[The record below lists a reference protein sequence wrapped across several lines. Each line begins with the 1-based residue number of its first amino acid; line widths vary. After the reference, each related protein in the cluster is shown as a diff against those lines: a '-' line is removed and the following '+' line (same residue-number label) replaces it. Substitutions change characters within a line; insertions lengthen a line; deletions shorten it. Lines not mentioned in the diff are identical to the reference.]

1 MTNPTIKSD
10 RTLFASARA
19 LAAVGL
25 GAIGTLAGSAQATW
39 SILIADT
46 RTGEIVIGS
55 ATCVEL
61 IDLQR
66 NTPVLITGVGAV
78 TAQSVVDTSGS
89 NRQLIRDRLLQG
101 VPLGAILDELAA
113 TDSGHNNRQYGFIT
127 AAGEQLT
134 FSGPQNADW
143 AGGITGRIERGLPGL
158 TDDIVYSVQGNILAG
173 GNVVQSAVDALL
185 GSDGDLPQM
194 MMEAM
199 QAAKSAGG
207 DGRCSCSQA
216 DPTGCGS
223 PPPEPF
229 KSAHVGYMLG
239 TRAGDFSSARAI
251 YPTDGLIGGVG
262 LIDLDGDGFDDV
274 VIGNA
279 DDDGLTL
286 FANSAAPGDPLSHLM
301 RGETILA
308 PSSDTFAMET
318 GDFDNDGQPE
328 LGVLQTNPPQ
338 LTIYEAD
345 GNGGLGDPV
354 SLDLPG
360 MPASITSGALTATG
374 DTIAIGFADTQ
385 QVVFYGQDK
394 GAFGQVGA
402 LALDFAPAGLAF
414 GELVAGGGADLAVA
428 DFGGDRAVVFEHD
441 GALGFTL
448 HSAIPTMNEPLN
460 LRSADMDLDGE
471 NELLVQT
478 VAARRVQIFALDAGV
493 WSEWGSVG
501 TNRVGLAFNVAPMN
515 PGDDYP
521 DIVTTSN
528 FGGRNLQLQISDG
541 QGGFTQQSIVRGG
554 EGVRSVLL
562 RDMNANG
569 NLDIVIGNGG
579 IEGLMI
585 LDNPG
590 DGNLPQP
597 GQFAAGD
604 FFMSFNVRNQRDDD
618 PDPVDQLQQMYN
630 DWLLT
635 RDGRVDA
642 VESVLSG
649 RRRVELGQ
657 STTLSLELRDLNGA
671 LLPISDPAQI
681 QVLDAD
687 LVSPLAVIN
696 TDPGVFS
703 LRLSAGDAIGLDRVR
718 VRVGDPGDP
727 SDQVELMPALE
738 LFVVEDLA
746 DLNADGVCTF
756 PDVPRFIS
764 LFVGQSPDADFDG
777 NGSIDILDVSA
788 FIDAFN
794 ACRGG

>member
-1 MTNPTIKSD
+1 MTKPIIKSD
-10 RTLFASARA
+10 RTLFASARS
-19 LAAVGL
+19 LAAVGM
-25 GAIGTLAGSAQATW
+25 GAIGALAGSAQATW

-113 TDSGHNNRQYGFIT
+113 TDGGHNNRQYGFIT
-127 AAGEQLT
+127 AGGEQLT

-143 AGGITGRIERGLPGL
+143 AGGQTGRIERGRPGFA
-158 TDDIVYSVQGNILAG
+158 DDIVYSVQGNILSG
-173 GNVVQSAVDALL
+173 GNVVQAAVDALV

-223 PPPEPF
+223 PPPGPF

-251 YPTDGLIGGVG
+251 YPTDWLIGGEG
-262 LIDLDGDGFDDV
+262 LIDLDGDGLDDV

-279 DDDGLTL
+279 NGDELIL
-286 FANSAAPGDPLSHLM
+286 FANSALPGDPLSHLIE
-301 RGETILA
+301 GETIHA
-308 PSSDTFAMET
+308 PGSDTMAIET
-318 GDFDNDGQPE
+318 GDFDLDGQPE
-328 LGVLQTNPPQ
+328 LAILQTNPPR
-338 LTIYEAD
+338 LTIYESD
-345 GNGGLGDPV
+345 GAGGLTAPV

-360 MPASITSGALTATG
+360 MPASITSGALTAAG
-374 DTIAIGFADTQ
+374 DTIAIGFGDSQ
-385 QVVFYGQDK
+385 QVLFYGQDK
-394 GAFGQVGA
+394 GAYAQVGS
-402 LALDFAPAGLAF
+402 LALGYAPAGLEIA
-414 GELVAGGGADLAVA
+414 GLVAGGASDLAVA
-428 DFGGDRAVVFEHD
+428 DFGGDRAVVYEHD
-441 GALGFTL
+441 GSLGFSV
-448 HSAIPTMNEPLN
+448 HSEIATMNEPLN
-460 LRSADMDLDGE
+460 LGSADMDLDG
-471 NELLVQT
+471 NTELLVQT
-478 VAARRVQIFALDAGV
+478 VAARRVQVFALDAGV

-501 TNRVGLAFNVAPMN
+501 TNRVGLGFNVGPMN

-521 DIVTTSN
+521 DIVTTSD

-554 EGVRSVLL
+554 EGARRVLL

-590 DGNLPQP
+590 DGDLPQP
-597 GQFAAGD
+597 GQFADGE
-604 FFMSFNVRNQRDDD
+604 FFMSLNVPNQRDAD
-618 PDPVDQLQQMYN
+618 PDPVDQLQAMYN

-642 VESVLSG
+642 VESVVSG

-657 STTLSLELRDLNGA
+657 STTLTIELRDLNGA
-671 LLPISDPAQI
+671 LLPISDSSQI
-681 QVLDAD
+681 LVLGAD
-687 LVSPLAVIN
+687 LVSPLAVTN
-696 TDPGVFS
+696 DGPGVFS
-703 LRLSAGDAIGLDRVR
+703 LVLGAGDAIGIDRVR
-718 VRVGDPGDP
+718 IRVGDAGNPGE
-727 SDQVELMPALE
+727 QVELMPGVD

-746 DLNADGVCTF
+746 DMNADGVCTF
-756 PDVPRFIS
+756 PDVSRFIS
-764 LFVGQSPDADFDG
+764 EFIAQRPDADFDG
-777 NGSIDILDVSA
+777 NGSIDFMDVSA
-788 FIDAFN
+788 FIDSFN